1 MKKSLIVL
9 GLAFSGVILGSFIIP
24 VEPAKTGLTVINS
37 GATDVIGEK
46 FSEAAV
52 GNKQALTKAAG
63 ELIAVDGHLEVSSLT
78 ATSHPVLVRSSAM
91 VAFKFAPLTTGV
103 KVIYADT
110 SDRIFSDINPSTVE
124 TLNLF
129 GTFEAEVTAD
139 NWATVEA
146 GIKGKITT
154 ANYTAPYGYSWDG
167 TSISYTKCTATEATV
182 VESPVQADFVGSIMV
197 ARPVIVKSNTATF
210 EVKAT
215 GTTATVNGNATYTA
229 HYDELV
235 TFTSTSPTFNHW
247 KIGTE
252 IVSYNKELKL
262 TAFAA
267 LTAEEVLGGTAVK
280 AANVYKHDILALAS
294 PEAAVYQVKYELLEG
309 QTFIESGMLFGAKTY
324 EKATSKV
331 IARSISADNEY
342 AVTSATTG
350 ENCAYLMFKDVDNA
364 IKVIYSGV
372 ESPVVPTPSETTK
385 TINFGTD
392 TSFKNWTS
400 SYTKH
405 DEVVDNVNISFEKAN
420 KQSGTITDCPV
431 TKGFSLTVSIK
442 NQDVVNFTVSLKRWG
457 TKVHKVDIQYS
468 TDGLTFVD

>member
-1 MKKSLIVL
+1 MKKSLVVL
-9 GLAFSGVILGSFIIP
+9 GLAFSGVILGSFVIP
-24 VEPAKTGLTVINS
+24 VEPAKTGLTVIDS
-37 GATDVIGEK
+37 GATAVIGEK
-46 FSEAAV
+46 FPEAVV

-78 ATSHPVLVRSSAM
+78 ATSHAALVRSNAM
-91 VAFKFAPLTTGV
+91 VAFKYAPLTTGV

-124 TLNLF
+124 TLKLF
-129 GTFEAEVTAD
+129 GTYEEEVTPD

-182 VESPVQADFVGSIMV
+182 VEAPVQADFVGSIMV
-197 ARPVIVKSNTATF
+197 ARPVIVKSNTTTF
-210 EVKAT
+210 EVTAT
-215 GTTATVNGNATYTA
+215 GATAKVNGNATYTA
-229 HYDELV
+229 HYDETV
-235 TFTSTSPTFNHW
+235 TFTSTSSTFNHW

-252 IVSYNKELKL
+252 IVSYNSELKL

-294 PEAAVYQVKYELLEG
+294 SNAAVYQVKYELLEG

-324 EKATSKV
+324 ETATSKV

-342 AVTSATTG
+342 AVTSATAG
-350 ENCAYLMFKDVDNA
+350 ENCA
-364 IKVIYSGV
+364 
-372 ESPVVPTPSETTK
+372 
-385 TINFGTD
+385 
-392 TSFKNWTS
+392 
-400 SYTKH
+400 
-405 DEVVDNVNISFEKAN
+405 
-420 KQSGTITDCPV
+420 
-431 TKGFSLTVSIK
+431 
-442 NQDVVNFTVSLKRWG
+442 
-457 TKVHKVDIQYS
+457 
-468 TDGLTFVD
+468 